1 MSQVEA
7 AADLSPSSHAA
18 AQGSRLSR
26 RGLLTGAIAAVWA
39 AAPKARAAQ
48 PNDVPADV
56 DPGSL
61 LTRLVRR
68 CTFGPT
74 PADLTLAASLGYH
87 AYLEYQLNY
96 QAIDDSACDARLAN
110 LTTLTMTQQQQYAI
124 AASQLSNELTE
135 ATILRAV
142 FSQRQLYERMVE
154 FWTDHFSIDI
164 TKDVTNMLKSIDD
177 RNVIRA
183 HALGNF
189 GDLLRASAH
198 SPAMLTYLDNHT
210 STATAPNENYAREL
224 MELHSLGVDG
234 GYTQEDVL
242 QVCRCFSGWSYDSN
256 STVGNP
262 PVPNPARGNFR
273 YISGRHYNGAKTVFA
288 GTPYQLNI
296 PAGGGQQDG
305 ETVLNALIAHPNTAR
320 YVGMKMARWLLRE
333 DPSEALI
340 DAVAA
345 AYTATNGDIKSMI
358 RVILRPNNL
367 AAAPL
372 KYKRPFHL
380 VASALRALPCTVTAT
395 SGLRTQ
401 LNNCGH
407 RPFYWGTPDGYPD
420 SLLYWQGLILPRWNF
435 GASLM
440 HTSPIT
446 GVSVDFNTFFA
457 GLTTA
462 QQHADKL
469 DQTLFAGEMHPADKA
484 ALVAFLGAGT
494 VSSTKKRESIGVAIA
509 APGFQWY

>member
-1 MSQVEA
+1 MSQAIAPDPA
-7 AADLSPSSHAA
+7 APSLPDAKP
-18 AQGSRLSR
+18 RLSR
-26 RGLLTGAIAAVWA
+26 RGLLAGSIAALWA
-39 AAPKARAAQ
+39 AAPRARAQQ

-56 DPGSL
+56 DPSSL

-74 PADLTLAASLGYH
+74 PADLTLAAGLGYNG
-87 AYLEYQLNY
+87 YLEYQLNY
-96 QAIDDSACDARLAN
+96 EAIDDSACDARLVH
-110 LTTLTMTQQQQYAI
+110 LTTLAMTQQQQYAV
-124 AASQLSNELTE
+124 AASQLSAELTE

-142 FSQRQLYERMVE
+142 YSERQLYERMVE
-154 FWTDHFSIDI
+154 FWTDHFNIDI
-164 TKDVTNMLKSIDD
+164 TKEPSSMLKSIDD

-210 STATAPNENYAREL
+210 STATAPNENYAREI
-224 MELHSLGVDG
+224 MELHTLGVDG

-242 QVCRCFSGWSYDSN
+242 QVCRCFSGWGYDSR
-256 STVGNP
+256 TTIGNP
-262 PVPNPARGNFR
+262 PVANPDLGNFR
-273 YISGRHYNGAKTVFA
+273 YISGRHYNGAKTIFA
-288 GTPYQLNI
+288 GTPYQLDI
-296 PAGGGQQDG
+296 PAGWGQQDG
-305 ETVLNALIAHPNTAR
+305 ETVLNALIAHPSTAR

-333 DPSEALI
+333 DPSDSLV
-340 DAVAA
+340 DAVAS

-380 VASALRALPCTVTAT
+380 IASALRALGAQATVTAT

-401 LNNCGH
+401 LINCGH
-407 RPFYWGTPDGYPD
+407 RPFYWSTPDGYPD
-420 SLLYWQGLILPRWNF
+420 SFIHWQGLILPRWNF

-440 HTSPIT
+440 HTSPIS
-446 GVSVDFNTFFA
+446 GVSVDYTTFFS

-469 DQTLFAGEMHPADKA
+469 DQALFAGEMHPADKA
-484 ALVAFLGAGT
+484 ALASFLGAT
-494 VSSTKKRESIGVAIA
+494 PVTSTKKRESIGVAIA